1 MGKSTLFNAL
11 TASKN
16 AEAANFPFC
25 TIDPNIGIV
34 DVVDER
40 LDKLTELSK
49 SKKKIYTNITFVDIA
64 GLVKGASKGEGLGN
78 KFLSHI
84 REVDAIIH
92 LVRCFDSEKI
102 THVNS
107 KINPVEDLETIKTE
121 IILSDIDII
130 QKKLEKGKK
139 KLLEEKQIK
148 ILEEKLNQLNE
159 GKEIFIN
166 GSDEKKF
173 LSSLG
178 LLSIKPKIIVCN
190 VDEESLANGNAFT
203 KEVQN
208 KYSNEKVVTICADI
222 EDQIMGLDNSER
234 ETFMKEIGLNK
245 TGLNQLIKEGYEL
258 LNLDTF
264 FTSGPEESRAWT
276 VEKNTPAPKAASVIH
291 TDFEKKFLTTLGLL
305 SIKPKI
311 IVCNVD
317 EESLATG
324 NAFTEDV
331 KRKYTAEK
339 IVTICA
345 DIEDQIMGLDNNE
358 RETFMKEIGL
368 NKTGLN
374 QLIKEGYD
382 LLNLDTFFTSGPEES
397 RAWTIEKNTLA
408 PQAASV
414 IHTDFEK
421 NFIRAEAVTCEDFIK
436 FGSAEKCKENG
447 KLRIEGKDYIVKD
460 GDVLYFRVNP

>member
-1 MGKSTLFNAL
+1 MGFKCGIVGLPNVGKSTLFNAL

-34 DVVDER
+34 DVIDER
-40 LDKLTELSK
+40 LDKLSNLSN

-92 LVRCFDSEKI
+92 LVRCFDSDKI

-107 KINPVEDLETIKTE
+107 KIDPIEDLETIKTE
-121 IILSDIDII
+121 IILSDLDII

-139 KLLEEKQIK
+139 KLLQEKEVK
-148 ILEEKLNQLNE
+148 MLEEKLKQLNE
-159 GKEIFIN
+159 GKEATIEDKN
-166 GSDEKKF
+166 EKQF
-173 LSSLG
+173 LTRLG
-178 LLSIKPKIIVCN
+178 LLTIKPKIIVCN
-190 VDEESLANGNAFT
+190 VDEESLIKGNIFT
-203 KEVQN
+203 ENIKK
-208 KYSNEKVVTICADI
+208 KYSN
-222 EDQIMGLDNSER
+222 
-234 ETFMKEIGLNK
+234 
-245 TGLNQLIKEGYEL
+245 
-258 LNLDTF
+258 
-264 FTSGPEESRAWT
+264 
-276 VEKNTPAPKAASVIH
+276 
-291 TDFEKKFLTTLGLL
+291 
-305 SIKPKI
+305 
-311 IVCNVD
+311 
-317 EESLATG
+317 
-324 NAFTEDV
+324 
-331 KRKYTAEK
+331 EK

-397 RAWTIEKNTLA
+397 RAWTVEKNTLA
-408 PQAASV
+408 PKAASV

>member
-1 MGKSTLFNAL
+1 MGFKCGIVGLPNIGKSTLFNAL

-25 TIDPNIGIV
+25 TIDPNVGIV

-40 LDKLTELSK
+40 LDQLSK
-49 SKKKIYTNITFVDIA
+49 LSNSKKKIYTNITFVDIA

-92 LVRCFDSEKI
+92 LVRCFESDKI

-107 KINPVEDLETIKTE
+107 EINPLNDLETIKTE
-121 IILSDIDII
+121 IILSDIDVI

-139 KLLEEKQIK
+139 KLLSEKEIQ
-148 ILEEKLNQLNE
+148 ILERKLEKLNQ
-159 GKEIFIN
+159 GK
-166 GSDEKKF
+166 DEFFENDEENKF

-190 VDEESLANGNAFT
+190 IDEKNLEKGNKFTESV
-203 KEVQN
+203 KS
-208 KYSNEKVVTICADI
+208 KYPNEKIVIICADI
-222 EDQIMGLDNSER
+222 EDQIMGLD
-234 ETFMKEIGLNK
+234 K
-245 TGLNQLIKEGYEL
+245 
-258 LNLDTF
+258 
-264 FTSGPEESRAWT
+264 
-276 VEKNTPAPKAASVIH
+276 
-291 TDFEKKFLTTLGLL
+291 
-305 SIKPKI
+305 
-311 IVCNVD
+311 
-317 EESLATG
+317 
-324 NAFTEDV
+324 
-331 KRKYTAEK
+331 
-339 IVTICA
+339 
-345 DIEDQIMGLDNNE
+345 NE

-382 LLNLDTFFTSGPEES
+382 LLKLDTFFTSGPEES
-397 RAWTIEKNTLA
+397 RAWTVKKNTLA
-408 PQAASV
+408 PKAASV

-421 NFIRAEAVTCEDFIK
+421 NFIRAETVTCEDFIK
-436 FGSAEKCKENG
+436 YGSTEKCKENG
-447 KLRIEGKDYIVKD
+447 KLRIEGKDYVVKD

>member
-1 MGKSTLFNAL
+1 MGFKCGIVGLPNVGKSTLFNAL

-40 LDKLTELSK
+40 LDKLTQLSN

-92 LVRCFDSEKI
+92 LVRCFESDKI

-121 IILSDIDII
+121 ILLSDLDII
-130 QKKLEKGKK
+130 QKKLEKSKK
-139 KLLEEKQIK
+139 KLLHEKEIK
-148 ILEEKLNQLNE
+148 ILEEKLNQLDNGE
-159 GKEIFIN
+159 EILAKEEF
-166 GSDEKKF
+166 EKKF

-178 LLSIKPKIIVCN
+178 ILSIKPKIIVCN
-190 VDEESLANGNAFT
+190 VDEESLAKGNNFT
-203 KEVQN
+203 ENIKK
-208 KYSNEKVVTICADI
+208 KYSNEKIISICADI
-222 EDQIMGLDNSER
+222 EDQIMGLN
-234 ETFMKEIGLNK
+234 
-245 TGLNQLIKEGYEL
+245 
-258 LNLDTF
+258 
-264 FTSGPEESRAWT
+264 
-276 VEKNTPAPKAASVIH
+276 
-291 TDFEKKFLTTLGLL
+291 
-305 SIKPKI
+305 
-311 IVCNVD
+311 
-317 EESLATG
+317 
-324 NAFTEDV
+324 
-331 KRKYTAEK
+331 
-339 IVTICA
+339 
-345 DIEDQIMGLDNNE
+345 NNE

-382 LLNLDTFFTSGPEES
+382 LLNLETFFTSGPEES
-397 RAWTIEKNTLA
+397 RAWTVEKNTLA
-408 PQAASV
+408 PKAASV

-421 NFIRAEAVTCEDFIK
+421 NFIRAEAVSCDDFIK
-436 FGSAEKCKENG
+436 YGNAEKCKENG
-447 KLRIEGKDYIVKD
+447 KLRIEGKDYVVKD
-460 GDVLYFRVNP
+460 GDVLHFRVNP

>member
-1 MGKSTLFNAL
+1 MGFKCGIVGLPNVGKSTLFNAL

-34 DVVDER
+34 DVIDDR
-40 LDKLTELSK
+40 LDQLSK
-49 SKKKIYTNITFVDIA
+49 LSNSKKRIYTNITFVDIA

-92 LVRCFDSEKI
+92 LVRCFESDQI

-121 IILSDIDII
+121 IILSDIDVI
-130 QKKLEKGKK
+130 QKKLDKGKK
-139 KLLEEKQIK
+139 KLLDEKEIK
-148 ILEEKLNQLNE
+148 ILEEKLSQLNE
-159 GKEIFIN
+159 GNEVTSNDQAEI
-166 GSDEKKF
+166 KF
-173 LSSLG
+173 LSNLG

-190 VDEESLANGNAFT
+190 VDEESLAEGNVFT
-203 KEVQN
+203 KSIKEAHP
-208 KYSNEKVVTICADI
+208 SEKV
-222 EDQIMGLDNSER
+222 
-234 ETFMKEIGLNK
+234 
-245 TGLNQLIKEGYEL
+245 
-258 LNLDTF
+258 
-264 FTSGPEESRAWT
+264 
-276 VEKNTPAPKAASVIH
+276 
-291 TDFEKKFLTTLGLL
+291 
-305 SIKPKI
+305 
-311 IVCNVD
+311 
-317 EESLATG
+317 
-324 NAFTEDV
+324 
-331 KRKYTAEK
+331 
-339 IVTICA
+339 VTICA

-358 RETFMKEIGL
+358 RETFMQEIGL

-397 RAWTIEKNTLA
+397 RAWTVRKNTPA
-408 PQAASV
+408 PKAASV

-421 NFIRAEAVTCEDFIK
+421 NFIRAETVTCEDFIK
-436 FGSAEKCKENG
+436 YGSAEKCKESG

>member
-1 MGKSTLFNAL
+1 MGFKCGIVGLPNVGKSTLFNAL

-34 DVVDER
+34 DVIDER
-40 LDKLTELSK
+40 LDQLAKLSN

-107 KINPVEDLETIKTE
+107 KISPSSDLETIKTE
-121 IILSDIDII
+121 IVLSDLDIV

-139 KLLEEKQIK
+139 KLLEDKEIK
-148 ILEEKLNQLNE
+148 ILEEKLNQLDKNQEVKINNE
-159 GKEIFIN
+159 E
-166 GSDEKKF
+166 EHKF
-173 LSSLG
+173 LSSIG

-190 VDEESLANGNAFT
+190 VDEENLSKGNQYT
-203 KEVQN
+203 EEVQN
-208 KYSNEKVVTICADI
+208 KYPNEKIIKICADI
-222 EDQIMGLDNSER
+222 EDQLSGLDKNEK
-234 ETFMKEIGLNK
+234 EAFM
-245 TGLNQLIKEGYEL
+245 Q
-258 LNLDTF
+258 D
-264 FTSGPEESRAWT
+264 
-276 VEKNTPAPKAASVIH
+276 
-291 TDFEKKFLTTLGLL
+291 
-305 SIKPKI
+305 
-311 IVCNVD
+311 
-317 EESLATG
+317 
-324 NAFTEDV
+324 
-331 KRKYTAEK
+331 
-339 IVTICA
+339 
-345 DIEDQIMGLDNNE
+345 
-358 RETFMKEIGL
+358 IGL

-382 LLNLDTFFTSGPEES
+382 LLKLDTFFTSGPEES
-397 RAWTIEKNTLA
+397 RAWTVRKNTIA
-408 PQAASV
+408 PKAASV

-421 NFIRAEAVTCEDFIK
+421 NFIRAEAVSCEDFIK
-436 FGSAEKCKENG
+436 YGSAEKCKENG